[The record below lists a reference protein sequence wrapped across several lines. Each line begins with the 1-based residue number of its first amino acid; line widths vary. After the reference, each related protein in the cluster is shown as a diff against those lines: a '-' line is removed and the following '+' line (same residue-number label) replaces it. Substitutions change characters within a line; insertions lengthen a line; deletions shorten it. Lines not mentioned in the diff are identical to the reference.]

1 MQWSESF
8 GSRGGNN
15 RQHNSLLGVSTYQQ
29 FHTLILCPFP
39 TLFSICVTYPEF
51 EARWRPAGG
60 AERANYSLFLAEL
73 CDLIGVPHPDATTHN
88 PTQDAYVFER
98 TVTFDN
104 GPGNKATTGRIDLY
118 KRGCFVLETKQ
129 GVGTFESFLAT
140 DYKNAG
146 TRERGNAG
154 TRERGNAGTRE
165 AINDSKSERSELG
178 LPAEKRRLGHATRG
192 SAKWGQVMEAARE
205 QALRYV
211 RALPASEPRPPFV
224 VVVDVGYC
232 IDLYANFA
240 GVGDSYVPFPD
251 SSSFRIMLPAL
262 ADSLQR
268 EQLRLLF
275 TDPQQLD
282 LSRRTALVTRQLAR
296 HLAGLSSQL
305 ERAGHASDVVA
316 QFLMRCL
323 FTMFA
328 EDVELIPKDSFSAML
343 REHAS
348 DQRRPQ
354 LPRALE
360 NLWAVMDVGGYA
372 PTLYAEVR
380 RFNGKLFH
388 QAKALSLTAAQLELL
403 QEAAKADWR
412 AVEPAIFGTLLE
424 RALDPRERHSLGAH
438 YTPRRYVERLVLP
451 TVIEP
456 LRREWAAAQAAS
468 AQRLEAGTSK
478 KIVAEARA
486 ELLRFLDRLTSV
498 KVLDPACGSGNFLYV
513 TLEHLKRLEGEVLTA
528 LGQLGTSGRLELG
541 DGTTVGPRQLL
552 GLELNPRAAAIADVV
567 LRIGYLQW
575 HLRTHG
581 LTQLREP
588 LLDDYQNIR
597 QQDAV
602 LACDGP
608 AYANPRL
615 AEWPAADFIVG
626 NPPFVGASRMRD
638 ALGYTY
644 TLALRQ
650 AYTNQVPESADLV
663 MFWWQRAAAEVQ
675 AGRTERFGFI
685 TTNSLRQTFNR
696 RVMQPFLDGE
706 QPPLALTFAI
716 PDHPWVDSADGAAVR
731 VAFTVAERSGGAPVG
746 RLLRVVSEKAVE
758 GDDAAEVTFGGE
770 EGRIQPDLSIG
781 AELDSAKPLIAN
793 LSLSN
798 PGVKLHGAG
807 FIVSFEKASSLGLGV
822 ITRLEQHIRPYR
834 NGRDLTD
841 KPRGMYVID
850 LLGLTSAEVIQRFP
864 AVYQHIF
871 ETVKPERDTN
881 NRATYRENWWLFG
894 EARSSFRP
902 ALASLPRYITTVET
916 AKHRFFQFL
925 DVSILP
931 DNKLIAFA
939 LDDAFYL
946 GTMSSRIHVVW
957 ALAAGSRLGVG
968 NDPVYVKTRCFDPF
982 PFPNATPA
990 QQAHIR
996 ELAEALD
1003 AHRKRQ
1009 QAQHASLTLTNLYN
1023 VVEKLRASQLL
1034 TAKEQTTYEQ
1044 GLATV
1049 VLSLHQQLD
1058 AAVAEAYGWPVDLP
1072 DADILTRLVQ
1082 LNHARAAE
1090 EKAGV
1095 VRYLRP
1101 SYQAP
1106 GQQQT
1111 ALAMPTATAAN
1122 AALTELTVVQPWPSE
1137 LAQQMQAVRAVVTQ
1151 AAAPMTVDQVAAH
1164 FRRTRPERVRPLLD
1178 TLTALALVRPTPE
1191 GAYAG

>member
-1 MQWSESF
+1 
-8 GSRGGNN
+8 
-15 RQHNSLLGVSTYQQ
+15 
-29 FHTLILCPFP
+29 
-39 TLFSICVTYPEF
+39 
-51 EARWRPAGG
+51 
-60 AERANYSLFLAEL
+60 
-73 CDLIGVPHPDATTHN
+73 
-88 PTQDAYVFER
+88 
-98 TVTFDN
+98 
-104 GPGNKATTGRIDLY
+104 
-118 KRGCFVLETKQ
+118 
-129 GVGTFESFLAT
+129 
-140 DYKNAG
+140 
-146 TRERGNAG
+146 
-154 TRERGNAGTRE
+154 
-165 AINDSKSERSELG
+165 
-178 LPAEKRRLGHATRG
+178 
-192 SAKWGQVMEAARE
+192 MEAARE

-211 RALPASEPRPPFV
+211 RALPTAEPRPPFV

-251 SSSFRIMLPAL
+251 SGSFRILLPAL
-262 ADSLQR
+262 ADGLQR

-305 ERAGHASDVVA
+305 ERAGHASDLVA

-348 DQRRPQ
+348 EQRRPQ

-360 NLWAVMDVGGYA
+360 NLWTVMDVGGYA

-388 QAKALSLTAAQLELL
+388 QARALPLTADQLELL

-424 RALDPRERHSLGAH
+424 RALDPLERHSLGAH

-478 KIVAEARA
+478 KTVAEARA
-486 ELLRFLDRLTSV
+486 ELLRFLDRLTSI

-528 LGQLGTSGRLELG
+528 LGQLGSSGRLELG

-602 LACDGP
+602 LTCDGP
-608 AYANPRL
+608 GYANPCPT
-615 AEWPAADFIVG
+615 EWPAADFIVG
-626 NPPFVGASRMRD
+626 NPPFIGNKRLRD
-638 ALGYTY
+638 ALGDAYVTG
-644 TLALRQ
+644 LRR
-650 AYTNQVPESADLV
+650 AYANQVPDSADFV
-663 MFWWQRAAAEVQ
+663 MYWWQKAAATVQ
-675 AGRTERFGFI
+675 AGKARSFGFI
-685 TTNSLRQTFNR
+685 TTNSISMTFSSRLVQQYLENAD
-696 RVMQPFLDGE
+696 QPLSLSFVV
-706 QPPLALTFAI
+706 
-716 PDHPWVDSADGAAVR
+716 PDHPWVDAGDGAAVR
-731 VAFTVAERSGGAPVG
+731 ISMTVGQAG
-746 RLLRVVSEKAVE
+746 RQAGVLARVIHENSSE
-758 GDDAAEVTFGGE
+758 GDDAQVVELVETVGMINA
-770 EGRIQPDLSIG
+770 DLTIG
-781 AELDSAKPLIAN
+781 ADLGNLAQLKANDGISSTGVLII
-793 LSLSN
+793 
-798 PGVKLHGAG
+798 GAG
-807 FIVSFEKASSLGLGV
+807 FIVTPAQATALGLGAV
-822 ITRLEQHIRPYR
+822 AGLERHIRPYR
-834 NGRDLTD
+834 NGKDLMST
-841 KPRGMYVID
+841 PRNVLLID
-850 LLGLTSAEVIQRFP
+850 MIGLNEVEMITRFP
-864 AVYQHIF
+864 QAYQHILQM
-871 ETVKPERDTN
+871 VKPERDL
-881 NRATYRENWWLFG
+881 NRDATRRKNWWLF
-894 EARSSFRP
+894 ARPNDQMRSSI
-902 ALASLPRYITTVET
+902 AGLNRYIATPET
-916 AKHRFFQFL
+916 SKHRVFQFV
-925 DVSILP
+925 DGQVLP
-931 DNKLIAFA
+931 DNKIITIA
-939 LDDAFYL
+939 LNDAYQL
-946 GTMSSRIHVVW
+946 GVLSSRVHTGW
-957 ALAAGSRLGVG
+957 ALATGGTLEDR
-968 NDPVYVKTRCFDPF
+968 PVYTKSRCFDPF
-982 PFPNATPA
+982 PFPNATEA

-1009 QAQHASLTLTNLYN
+1009 QGEHPSLTLTDLYN
-1023 VVEKLRASQLL
+1023 VVEKLRAGHRL
-1034 TAKEQTTYEQ
+1034 TVKEQVTHEQ
-1044 GLATV
+1044 GLAAV

-1058 AAVAEAYGWPVDLP
+1058 AAVADAYGWPADLA
-1072 DADILTRLVQ
+1072 DAELLTRLVA

-1090 EKAGV
+1090 EKAGI

-1106 GQQQT
+1106 GNQQAILALPASTTATT
-1111 ALAMPTATAAN
+1111 ALTDLAII
-1122 AALTELTVVQPWPSE
+1122 QPWPTE
-1137 LAQQMQAVRAVVTQ
+1137 LAQQMQAVRTVVVQ
-1151 AAAPMTVDQVAAH
+1151 AATPITIDQVAAR
-1164 FRRTRPERVRPLLD
+1164 FRRTRPERVQPLLD
-1178 TLTALALVRPTPE
+1178 TLEMLKLVRFTPE